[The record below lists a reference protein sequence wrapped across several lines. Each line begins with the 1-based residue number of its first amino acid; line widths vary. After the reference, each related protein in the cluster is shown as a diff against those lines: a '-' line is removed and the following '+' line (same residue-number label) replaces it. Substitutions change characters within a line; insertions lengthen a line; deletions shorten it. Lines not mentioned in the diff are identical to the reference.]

1 MSITNGLRPH
11 SQGERNAAFV
21 GAGAGALAATLV
33 IGPSLRYH
41 HSDKVIDG
49 LTTQLNRSLK
59 QVAHGQLKAE
69 DALGETIKNVKAW
82 QEALPAIRTEAHTPV
97 TKLGVNALI
106 GAAAG
111 YVLLVGGKH
120 AWDSMFS

>member
-11 SQGERNAAFV
+11 SQGERNAAVF
-21 GAGAGALAATLV
+21 GAIGGGAAATFV

-41 HSDKVIDG
+41 HSDKVIDN
-49 LTTQLNRSLK
+49 LTGQLNRSLK
-59 QVAHGQLKAE
+59 QVAHGQVKAE

-82 QEALPAIRTEAHTPV
+82 QEALPAIRTEAHTPI

-111 YVLLVGGKH
+111 YVLIVGGKH
-120 AWDSMFS
+120 AFDSIFN